1 MTLATPIPI
10 AQDAKIIG
18 LVSSGHFVSHFFQL
32 ALPPLYPILKD
43 ELGVSYAALGLLSS
57 IFFAASGLSQTPI
70 GFLVDRIGARRVLI
84 SGIALLGAAHLLMGV
99 LQSYPA
105 FVVLAVVGGLGN
117 AVFHPADYAILTASV
132 SQGRLGRAYSVHT
145 LGGNIGWIIAPMVMI
160 ALATLLGW
168 EMALI
173 VIGAGGLALAGGLTW
188 QGTLLRDESDAQR
201 QRLVGHQDDDRAGS
215 LRPLLSVAILAAF
228 VFFLFLAMAQL
239 GLQSFSVVVL
249 TTMYPIDIAL
259 ASSALTAF
267 LAASAVGVIAGGF
280 TADKVTDPGKIVA
293 LAFGITALIY
303 LAMASITLPFS
314 YMFAGFVLSG
324 IALGLAMPSRDLI
337 VRRATPPGATGRVFG
352 FVYSGLDLGGSITP
366 VIFGAFMD
374 LGRPKWLFYALA
386 LIIVASIAS
395 VLVVRQR
402 TGGAKP

>member
-1 MTLATPIPI
+1 MTTADSIPI

-57 IFFAASGLSQTPI
+57 IFFIASGLAQTPI

-84 SGIALLGAAHLLMGV
+84 SGITLLGAAYLLMGV

-105 FVVLAVVGGLGN
+105 FVVLAVVAGLGN
-117 AVFHPADYAILTASV
+117 AVFHPADYAIMTASV

-201 QRLVGHQDDDRAGS
+201 QR
-215 LRPLLSVAILAAF
+215 P
-228 VFFLFLAMAQL
+228 
-239 GLQSFSVVVL
+239 
-249 TTMYPIDIAL
+249 
-259 ASSALTAF
+259 
-267 LAASAVGVIAGGF
+267 
-280 TADKVTDPGKIVA
+280 
-293 LAFGITALIY
+293 
-303 LAMASITLPFS
+303 
-314 YMFAGFVLSG
+314 
-324 IALGLAMPSRDLI
+324 
-337 VRRATPPGATGRVFG
+337 RRAPGR
-352 FVYSGLDLGGSITP
+352 
-366 VIFGAFMD
+366 
-374 LGRPKWLFYALA
+374 
-386 LIIVASIAS
+386 
-395 VLVVRQR
+395 
-402 TGGAKP
+402 

>member
-32 ALPPLYPILKD
+32 ALPPLFPILKD
-43 ELGVSYAALGLLSS
+43 ELSVSYAALGLLSS
-57 IFFAASGLSQTPI
+57 IFFIASGLAQTPI

-84 SGIALLGAAHLLMGV
+84 SGIALLGAAYLLMGV

-105 FVVLAVVGGLGN
+105 FVVLAVVAGLGN
-117 AVFHPADYAILTASV
+117 AVFHPADYSILTASV

-145 LGGNIGWIIAPMVMI
+145 LGGNIGWIVAPMVMI

-173 VIGAGGLALAGGLTW
+173 VIGVGGLALAGALTW

-201 QRLVGHQDDDRAGS
+201 QRPVGHQDDDRAGS

-249 TTMYPIDIAL
+249 TTIYPIDIAL

-293 LAFGITALIY
+293 FAFAITALIY
-303 LAMASITLPFS
+303 LAMASITMPFS

-374 LGRPKWLFYALA
+374 LGRPLWLFYALA
-386 LIIVASIAS
+386 LIVVGSIAS

-402 TGGAKP
+402 TGGAQP

>member
-1 MTLATPIPI
+1 MTTADSIPI

-145 LGGNIGWIIAPMVMI
+145 LGGNIGWIVAPAIMI

-173 VIGAGGLALAGGLTW
+173 VIGTGGLALAGALTW
-188 QGTLLRDESDAQR
+188 QGTLLKDESDAQR
-201 QRLVGHQDDDRAGS
+201 QRPVEPQENDRAGS

-293 LAFGITALIY
+293 FAFGITALIY
-303 LAMASITLPFS
+303 VAMASIALPFS

-366 VIFGAFMD
+366 VIFGAFID

>member
-173 VIGAGGLALAGGLTW
+173 VIGTGGLALAGGLTW

-201 QRLVGHQDDDRAGS
+201 QRPVGHQDDDRAGS

>member
-1 MTLATPIPI
+1 M
-10 AQDAKIIG
+10 
-18 LVSSGHFVSHFFQL
+18 
-32 ALPPLYPILKD
+32 
-43 ELGVSYAALGLLSS
+43 
-57 IFFAASGLSQTPI
+57 
-70 GFLVDRIGARRVLI
+70 
-84 SGIALLGAAHLLMGV
+84 
-99 LQSYPA
+99 
-105 FVVLAVVGGLGN
+105 
-117 AVFHPADYAILTASV
+117 
-132 SQGRLGRAYSVHT
+132 
-145 LGGNIGWIIAPMVMI
+145 
-160 ALATLLGW
+160 
-168 EMALI
+168 
-173 VIGAGGLALAGGLTW
+173 
-188 QGTLLRDESDAQR
+188 
-201 QRLVGHQDDDRAGS
+201 
-215 LRPLLSVAILAAF
+215 SVAILAAF

-293 LAFGITALIY
+293 FAFGITALIY

>member
-201 QRLVGHQDDDRAGS
+201 QRPVGHQDDDRAGS

>member
-1 MTLATPIPI
+1 VTTTDTVPI
-10 AQDAKIIG
+10 AQDVKIIG

-32 ALPPLYPILKD
+32 ALPPLFPILKE

-57 IFFAASGLSQTPI
+57 IFFISSGISQTPI

-84 SGIALLGAAHLLMGV
+84 GGITLLGAAFLLMGIM
-99 LQSYPA
+99 QTYPA
-105 FVVLAVVGGLGN
+105 FVVLSIVAGLGN
-117 AVFHPADYAILTASV
+117 AVFHPSDYAILTASV
-132 SQGRLGRAYSVHT
+132 SPGRLGRAYSAHT
-145 LGGNIGWIIAPMVMI
+145 FGGNVGWIVAPMFMI
-160 ALATLLGW
+160 ALSALLGW
-168 EMALI
+168 EMALMI
-173 VIGAGGLALAGGLTW
+173 IGGGGLAIAGALTW
-188 QGTLLRDESDAQR
+188 QGTLLKDESDAQR
-201 QRLVGHQDDDRAGS
+201 QRHVNHQETDHAGS
-215 LRPLLSVAILAAF
+215 IRPLLNVAILASF

-249 TTMYPIDIAL
+249 TTMYPVDIAL

-280 TADKVTDPGKIVA
+280 TADKVADPGKVVA
-293 LAFGITALIY
+293 VAFGVTALIY
-303 LAMASITLPFS
+303 LAMASIALPFS
-314 YMFAGFVLSG
+314 YMFAGYVLSG

-374 LGRPKWLFYALA
+374 FGRPKWLFYALA
-386 LIIVASIAS
+386 LIVFAAIGS

-402 TGGAKP
+402 TGSASA

>member
-32 ALPPLYPILKD
+32 ALPPLFPILKD

-57 IFFAASGLSQTPI
+57 IFFISSGLSQTPI

-84 SGIALLGAAHLLMGV
+84 GGITLLGAAYLLMGM

-117 AVFHPADYAILTASV
+117 AVFHPSDYAIMTASV
-132 SQGRLGRAYSVHT
+132 SPGRLGRAYSVHT
-145 LGGNIGWIIAPMVMI
+145 LGGNIGWIVAPMVMI

-168 EMALI
+168 EMALMI
-173 VIGAGGLALAGGLTW
+173 IGAGGLAIAGALTW

-201 QRLVGHQDDDRAGS
+201 LRPVEHQEKDRAGS
-215 LRPLLSVAILAAF
+215 LRPLMSAAILASF

-249 TTMYPIDIAL
+249 TTIYPIDIAL

-280 TADKVTDPGKIVA
+280 TADKVTDPGKVVA
-293 LAFGITALIY
+293 VAFGITAMIY

-374 LGRPKWLFYALA
+374 FGRPKWLFYALA
-386 LIIVASIAS
+386 LIVVASIGS

-402 TGGAKP
+402 TGGANP